1 MFFSWTNKHEHKLK
15 FSKRIRS
22 INIHENFVPLIQIE
36 KNSTIIINHIQYF
49 FVYTII
55 SVGPI

>member
-1 MFFSWTNKHEHKLK
+1 MNLAKTYY
-15 FSKRIRS
+15 KRLGAF
-22 INIHENFVPLIQIE
+22 NIHENLVPLIQIE

-49 FVYTII
+49 FVYIII